1 MTKTFEIELAN
12 PDIFV
17 VIEADEFASDGTLLE
32 LAIEELTRKTKI
44 WKKKMIS

>member
-17 VIEADEFASDGTLLE
+17 IIEADEFASDETLLE
-32 LAIEELTRKTKI
+32 LAIEELTRKTEI
-44 WKKKMIS
+44 WKKRMIS